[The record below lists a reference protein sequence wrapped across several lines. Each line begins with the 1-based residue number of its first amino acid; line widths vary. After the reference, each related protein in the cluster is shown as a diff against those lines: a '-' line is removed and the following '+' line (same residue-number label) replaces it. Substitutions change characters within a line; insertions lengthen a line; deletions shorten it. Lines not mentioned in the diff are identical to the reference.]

1 MCQGVLRTDD
11 LNPDGVRIV
20 VNWDDMVAGAS
31 VFIPCINTDEAMKQA
46 AAITLEKGYK
56 TEGRVVVENSILG
69 IRIWRTVG

>member
-1 MCQGVLRTDD
+1 MYQGVLKTDD

-69 IRIWRTVG
+69 IRIWRTV

>member
-1 MCQGVLRTDD
+1 MCQGVLRPDD

-69 IRIWRTVG
+69 IRIWRTV

>member
-56 TEGRVVVENSILG
+56 TEGRIVVENNILG
-69 IRIWRTVG
+69 IRIWRTV

>member
-1 MCQGVLRTDD
+1 MYQGVLKTDD

-20 VNWDDMVAGAS
+20 VNWDDMVAGSS
-31 VFIPCINTDEAMKQA
+31 VVLTCINTDEAMKQA

-69 IRIWRTVG
+69 IRIWRTV

>member
-1 MCQGVLRTDD
+1 MCQGVLKTDD

-31 VFIPCINTDEAMKQA
+31 VFIPCINTDKAMKQA

-56 TEGRVVVENSILG
+56 TEGRIVVENNILG
-69 IRIWRTVG
+69 IRIWRTV

>member
-20 VNWDDMVAGAS
+20 VNWYDMVAGAS
-31 VFIPCINTDEAMKQA
+31 GFIPCINTDEAMKQA

-69 IRIWRTVG
+69 IRIWRTM

>member
-1 MCQGVLRTDD
+1 MCQGVLKTDD

-56 TEGRVVVENSILG
+56 TEGRIVVENNILG
-69 IRIWRTVG
+69 VRIWRTV

>member
-1 MCQGVLRTDD
+1 MCQGVLKTDD

-31 VFIPCINTDEAMKQA
+31 VFIPCINTDKAMQQA

-56 TEGRVVVENSILG
+56 TEGRIVVENNILG
-69 IRIWRTVG
+69 IRIWRTV

>member
-1 MCQGVLRTDD
+1 MYQGVLKTDD

-20 VNWDDMVAGAS
+20 VNWDDMVAGSS

-69 IRIWRTVG
+69 IRIWRTV

>member
-1 MCQGVLRTDD
+1 MCQGVLKTDD

-56 TEGRVVVENSILG
+56 TEGRIVVENNILG
-69 IRIWRTVG
+69 IRIWRTV

>member
-1 MCQGVLRTDD
+1 MCQGVLKTDD

-69 IRIWRTVG
+69 IRIWRTG

>member
-69 IRIWRTVG
+69 IRIWRTM

>member
-69 IRIWRTVG
+69 IRIWRTG

>member
-1 MCQGVLRTDD
+1 MCQGVLKTDD

-56 TEGRVVVENSILG
+56 TEGQVVVENSILG
-69 IRIWRTVG
+69 IRIWRTV